1 MTVQALAHSPQG
13 MGMIASSLN
22 TMAARSVKKGK
33 ATAEEAEAD
42 VAATVGRITT
52 ATDRGALA
60 DCDLV
65 IEAIVENLDV
75 KKELYADLGA
85 IVKPSGI
92 LATNTSSLN
101 VGDMIDACGRGDK
114 LVGLHYFNPVQ
125 VMQLVEVV
133 RTEATSD
140 EAFNAAMA
148 FASAQGKAAVA
159 CTDTPGFIVNRLLVP
174 YMAQAIALYSRG
186 VGSKADIDKAMQ
198 LGAGYPMGP
207 LTLGDYGGLDTCL
220 FILEGWVKEFPDE
233 PAFFVPPM
241 LRSMVEEGKLGRK
254 SGQGFYKW
262 EGNKVVG

>member
-1 MTVQALAHSPQG
+1 

-22 TMAARSVKKGK
+22 TVADRAVKKGK
-33 ATAEEAEAD
+33 ATQEAADAETSA
-42 VAATVGRITT
+42 VLGRIST

-75 KKELYADLGA
+75 KKELYTDLGR

-101 VGDMIDACGRGDK
+101 VGDMIEASGRGDK

-125 VMQLVEVV
+125 IMQLVEVV
-133 RTEATSD
+133 RTDVTSTETFD
-140 EAFNAAMA
+140 AAMA
-148 FASAQGKAAVA
+148 FAQAQGKTAVA

-174 YMAQAIALYSRG
+174 YMAQAIALFDRG

-198 LGAGYPMGP
+198 LGCGYPMGP
-207 LTLGDYGGLDTCL
+207 LTLADYVGLDTCL
-220 FILEGWVKEFPDE
+220 FILQGWVQQFPED
-233 PAFFVPPM
+233 PAFFVPP
-241 LRSMVEEGKLGRK
+241 LLESMVAEGKLGRK
-254 SGQGFYKW
+254 SGQGFYTWK
-262 EGNKVVG
+262 GNKVVG